1 MTVTAAITVWQE
13 PLGQW
18 LRSSWGFRGDV
29 TEYMI
34 YPAVLASV
42 LCLVV
47 VSLLTPPPPEE
58 KWRPFIDQ
66 PRGA

>member
-1 MTVTAAITVWQE
+1 VWLSGR
-13 PLGQW
+13 LGA
-18 LRSSWGFRGDV
+18 RVDV

-42 LCLVV
+42 FCLVV

-58 KWRPFIDQ
+58 KWRPFMS
-66 PRGA
+66 